1 MAIASSD
8 IKYRLTVKTGVAGEA
23 ATSTP
28 AGSLGKY
35 ASTTDLVDATLDNLF
50 DDVSGDENA
59 ASDVEYR
66 CFFVHNNHASITWE
80 NVKVWISSETAG
92 GASAAIGLDPAG
104 VSAKGAAVAQ
114 AATIVNEDTA
124 PAGVVFTAP
133 TTKSTGLTI
142 GDIAAG
148 SVAAIW
154 IRRTA
159 ANSAALDTDGVVIR
173 CEGDTAA

>member
-1 MAIASSD
+1 MAITAAD
-8 IKYRLTVKTGVAGEA
+8 ILFKLSVAA
-23 ATSTP
+23 A
-28 AGSLGKY
+28 AGDTTAQADPNASLGDQI
-35 ASTTDLVDATLDNLF
+35 STTQITDATLHNLF
-50 DDVSGDENA
+50 DKVTGDDNA

-66 CFFVHNNHASITWE
+66 CFFVHNNHASLTWE

-104 VSAKGAAVAQ
+104 VTAKGLGSAQ
-114 AATIVNEDTA
+114 AAVIANEDTA
-124 PAGVVFTAP
+124 PAGVAFTAP